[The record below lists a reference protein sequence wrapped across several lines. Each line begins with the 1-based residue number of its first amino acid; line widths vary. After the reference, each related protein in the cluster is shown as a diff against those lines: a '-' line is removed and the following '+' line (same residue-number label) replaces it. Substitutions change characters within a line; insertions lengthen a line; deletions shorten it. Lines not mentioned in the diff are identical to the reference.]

1 LKANYRKTIKMASR
15 KSSNFKAAV
24 GLSPIPSASG
34 GGALRG
40 NMAMIMKQKQQHQ
53 HQQLQQQQQAGYSKA
68 YLQAVQTLNESSM
81 RQACELLLSQMHGVP
96 MEESNGNDKEGG
108 KPDTDIV
115 QLSSVSQQLQDMYFK
130 AEDALQVVRTHQP
143 ILSSS
148 NSNNN
153 VVNVPSLSGPAG
165 RILPRTG
172 NLHSTITPMNK
183 PTSLAQLAKPVAGH
197 SLKSGVF
204 PIRRTVKPSMHHH
217 KQSHHQHYLP
227 ITPMAAQLNNNK
239 RNIND
244 LRGNAISGGM
254 PPPPRTKNPRLSPL
268 PTKFSLLQSS
278 SLSSPSDTTAPT
290 VASSTSSSLSSFS
303 STSNMA
309 MAPPPSALSF
319 LAKLN
324 KKSNKKKAATTLPPQ
339 GPPAEEYEDNN
350 EEEDEE
356 EGEDNAEQDDDDD
369 DEKEMDC
376 EETGTVDELNRSSQ
390 RLGRRKNPSRG
401 FHPNRK

>member
-1 LKANYRKTIKMASR
+1 MASR

-40 NMAMIMKQKQQHQ
+40 NMAMIMKQKKQHQQHQ
-53 HQQLQQQQQAGYSKA
+53 QQPQQAGYSKE

-81 RQACELLLSQMHGVP
+81 RHACELLLSSMRDVT
-96 MEESNGNDKEGG
+96 MEESNGNDDEEGTQE
-108 KPDTDIV
+108 TDIV
-115 QLSSVSQQLQDMYFK
+115 QLSSVSQRLQDMYFK

-148 NSNNN
+148 KSNNN

-172 NLHSTITPMNK
+172 NLHSTITTMNK

-204 PIRRTVKPSMHHH
+204 PIRRTVKPSMHHL
-217 KQSHHQHYLP
+217 KQSHHQHQPHLP
-227 ITPMAAQLNNNK
+227 ITPMAAQLNKNK

-244 LRGNAISGGM
+244 LRGNATSGGM
-254 PPPPRTKNPRLSPL
+254 PPPPRSKNPRLSPL

-278 SLSSPSDTTAPT
+278 SSPSDTTPPT

-303 STSNMA
+303 SASNMA

-339 GPPAEEYEDNN
+339 G
-350 EEEDEE
+350 EEEDVE

>member
-40 NMAMIMKQKQQHQ
+40 NMAMIMKQKQQ

-254 PPPPRTKNPRLSPL
+254 PPPPRSKNPRLSPL

-278 SLSSPSDTTAPT
+278 SSPSDTTPPT

-303 STSNMA
+303 SASNMA

-339 GPPAEEYEDNN
+339 G
-350 EEEDEE
+350 EEEDVE